1 MPNNILLN
9 SLGIQ
14 DSGGISILSKSL
26 EEIAE
31 TDKYIFYIFL
41 FKNNNTYNLFTRYEK
56 HPTFKFIFIKNR
68 GFLYRL
74 IFENFYFYYFEKKNK
89 IDLIYNSSGTAQ
101 FLSATKQLTKIQNL
115 LFYSK
120 KLDKLYLNNKLR
132 KEWLKHIFIKRL
144 VFKSML
150 HISKYIE
157 VQSSHVKDNLKDYL
171 NLKKKV
177 FFIKNDF
184 KVDNKNI
191 NKTKD
196 YNFKKKVT
204 FYYIIGPHFNMP
216 HKNIKDF
223 VKAMTRLSKVNN
235 NFEIKITLSKKHLEN
250 SDLWDKR
257 LNSKT
262 KFLGYINKD
271 EIKKQFQNNTILISN
286 SVIETLGL
294 HVIEAISNGIL
305 SIVPNENYATVVYG
319 NDIQTY
325 ELYNVS
331 SLINKIDD
339 IYKLPN
345 ESISKIITKNKKYLI
360 KNEKNKHLSCISMF
374 NKILKESYV

>member
-1 MPNNILLN
+1 M
-9 SLGIQ
+9 S
-14 DSGGISILSKSL
+14 
-26 EEIAE
+26 
-31 TDKYIFYIFL
+31 
-41 FKNNNTYNLFTRYEK
+41 
-56 HPTFKFIFIKNR
+56 
-68 GFLYRL
+68 
-74 IFENFYFYYFEKKNK
+74 
-89 IDLIYNSSGTAQ
+89 
-101 FLSATKQLTKIQNL
+101 
-115 LFYSK
+115 
-120 KLDKLYLNNKLR
+120 
-132 KEWLKHIFIKRL
+132 
-144 VFKSML
+144 
-150 HISKYIE
+150 
-157 VQSSHVKDNLKDYL
+157 
-171 NLKKKV
+171 
-177 FFIKNDF
+177 
-184 KVDNKNI
+184 
-191 NKTKD
+191 
-196 YNFKKKVT
+196 
-204 FYYIIGPHFNMP
+204 
-216 HKNIKDF
+216 
-223 VKAMTRLSKVNN
+223 N

-250 SDLWDKR
+250 SDLWDKQ

>member
-1 MPNNILLN
+1 LKVLINAI
-9 SLGIQ
+9 GIS
-14 DSGGISILSKSL
+14 DSGGISIFSKTL
-26 EEIAE
+26 EEVARPN
-31 TDKYIFYIFL
+31 KFNYHIFL
-41 FKNNNTYNLFTRYEK
+41 FKNNNTDDLFKSYRKY
-56 HPTFKFIFIKNR
+56 TFLKFHFIKDR
-68 GFLYRL
+68 GLIFRV
-74 IFENFYFYYFEKKNK
+74 IFENFYFYYFVKKNN
-89 IDLIYNSSGTAQ
+89 IDLIYNITGTAQ
-101 FLSATKQLTKIQNL
+101 FFSASKQLLKIQNL

-120 KLDKLYLNNKLR
+120 KLDEYYLNNNMQ

-144 VFKSML
+144 VFKLML
-150 HISKYIE
+150 QIGKYIE
-157 VQSSHVKDNLKDYL
+157 IQSSHVKDNLKDYL
-171 NLKKKV
+171 DLKGKV

-184 KVDNKNI
+184 EVKNI
-191 NKTKD
+191 SLNNNNVYD
-196 YNFKKKVT
+196 FKKKVT
-204 FYYIIGPHFNMP
+204 FLYIIGPHFNMP

-223 VKAMTRLSKVNN
+223 LKAMTVLSQVNN
-235 NFEIKITLSKKHLEN
+235 NFEIKITLSKKHLVN

-257 LNSKT
+257 LNNKT

-271 EIKKQFQNNTILISN
+271 EIEKQFQNNTILISN

-305 SIVPNENYATVVYG
+305 TIVPNENYAKVVYG
-319 NDIQTY
+319 DDIQTY
-325 ELYNVS
+325 ELFNVK

-345 ESISKIITKNKKYLI
+345 ESISKIITKNKKYLT